1 MVVTTRSSKKPAP
14 AQKDSQTTC
23 TTDDTAPSIMESTP
37 PSPSS
42 KATSAPL
49 LTHLEARQPS
59 LHPNPVDAAVTSPD
73 DVAVHPT
80 TTLYDECFDDGIDVA
95 ALINV
100 PMPSDAAPTPRS
112 PSTPRA
118 AVKNPYVSSK
128 SVNPP
133 PPIARHTT
141 AISVDRSSSKN
152 DKSSTPNDD
161 NIPSFA
167 DIYTSH
173 NEYLRSS
180 AQLEDKSSLRSLA
193 AGASN
198 VSDAY
203 YYRRKKVVRK
213 FLDGLRA
220 CSPKY
225 DRLLEETSNL
235 PSNFNTQE
243 QSVPLL
249 FVVLSG
255 SDDKK
260 RKARVLSDMLVDW
273 ISNLRRVRSASSEEE
288 ESSSRVGIA
297 RKKERNTDGGVV
309 SVNVDSSPAGYT
321 YPHAPSTINTYVRT
335 LLSAGKE
342 YYNWDFCVGYDFSFE
357 GGYCAFFK
365 RLCQLRQRENV
376 SFICC

>member
-1 MVVTTRSSKKPAP
+1 MVVTTRSSKKLVP
-14 AQKDSQTTC
+14 AQKDPKIIC
-23 TTDDTAPSIMESTP
+23 TVDDIAPSIMESVPPP
-37 PSPSS
+37 PSSE
-42 KATSAPL
+42 ATSAPL
-49 LTHLEARQPS
+49 PTHLEAHQPS
-59 LHPNPVDAAVTSPD
+59 LHPNSVDAAATSPV
-73 DVAVHPT
+73 DVAVLPT
-80 TTLYDECFDDGIDVA
+80 TALYDQSFDNVIDEA
-95 ALINV
+95 ALIDV
-100 PMPSDAAPTPRS
+100 PMPPDAAPTPRS

-118 AVKNPYVSSK
+118 VVKNPYVTSK
-128 SVNPP
+128 SDNPP

-141 AISVDRSSSKN
+141 ALSVDCSSSKKDN
-152 DKSSTPNDD
+152 SSNPNGN

-180 AQLEDKSSLRSLA
+180 AQLEDKNSLRSLA

-213 FLDGLRA
+213 FLDGLRF

-225 DRLLEETSNL
+225 DRLLEMTSNL

-243 QSVPLL
+243 ESVPLL

-255 SDDKK
+255 TDDKK

-273 ISNLRRVRSASSEEE
+273 ISNLRRVRSASSEDE

-309 SVNVDSSPAGYT
+309 SVSFESATAGYT

-342 YYNWDFCVGYDFSFE
+342 YYNWDFCVGVDFSFE

-376 SFICC
+376 SLFRC